1 MIVGIGID
9 LVAIEDLKEK
19 LHNQSFV
26 NKVFTGNEIDYCR
39 SFRSSDEHFAGK
51 FAAKEAFMKA
61 IGKGIQ
67 QGVWFKQ
74 IEVANAPSGAP
85 SLNLVR
91 QAIDVVSE
99 LKINKIHMS
108 ISHGKEYAVAIV
120 ILETSDE

>member
-9 LVAIEDLKEK
+9 LITIKDLREK
-19 LHNQSFV
+19 LLNQSFV
-26 NKVFTGNEIDYCR
+26 NKVFTENEIDYCQ
-39 SFRSSDEHFAGK
+39 SYSSSVEHFAGK

-74 IEVANAPSGAP
+74 IEVANAASGAP
-85 SLNLVR
+85 RLKLIR
-91 QAIDVVSE
+91 QALDMVIE
-99 LKINKIHMS
+99 LKISKIHVS
-108 ISHGKEYAVAIV
+108 ISHSKDHAVAIV